1 MLISCLNICHQLW
14 LLVKTLA
21 WSRFLPLYLNLS
33 SCSETSLAPCRSPSR
48 WSPPTW
54 TRPRRR
60 SKSPFSI
67 NSITTTI
74 STSTTISINS
84 ITTVT
89 TISINFILTFTTLT
103 IMIFRSPWPPPS
115 MPSRSSACLRRREG
129 ESSWSKDK
137 SYHSSKLT
145 RRQLSS
151 SETIFSELTTT
162 VVGIDHSCLK
172 KKVECSPTFKIC
184 QITLLPIVN
193 SVHCASLQSD
203 FFACHSIIK
212 SGWYQSFKLNLY
224 LLGLKSSDQ
233 SFWMLMENSICDT
246 VGRLSQA
253 RDMCFMFYDYL
264 SNIKSDRKMKLILI
278 SEHMWW

>member
-1 MLISCLNICHQLW
+1 MSCLNICHQLW

-84 ITTVT
+84 ITTFT

-172 KKVECSPTFKIC
+172 KRSNVRRR
-184 QITLLPIVN
+184 
-193 SVHCASLQSD
+193 
-203 FFACHSIIK
+203 
-212 SGWYQSFKLNLY
+212 
-224 LLGLKSSDQ
+224 LKSAKLLCCLSSTQYIVHLCNQIFSLATQ
-233 SFWMLMENSICDT
+233 S
-246 VGRLSQA
+246 
-253 RDMCFMFYDYL
+253 
-264 SNIKSDRKMKLILI
+264 
-278 SEHMWW
+278 